1 MTNSFI
7 HFSSSRLESA
17 NLYSYQDGHSSAI
30 FSIELENI
38 LDSLQNSDKVFVMI
52 PSQLFGFMTYENDI
66 GLKGEILKAN
76 ALIKIEDQLI
86 SDVSSLE
93 FFYNANLQMASWID
107 AQKFNFILSIFNEL
121 DSEIV
126 VLPEHSLIS
135 EKENA
140 LYVNQNT
147 FIASFSDG
155 SGFGGSSLIL
165 PEYLLTLDSNER
177 PFNNFRIFTD
187 STAPNLN
194 NFSQAQFEEK
204 SLTNLH
210 DSFLND
216 KKRINENL
224 FERKISIKFLKSK
237 FRLNQFEALA
247 LSASIAIILITPFII
262 NSLLHSSISS
272 YKQNTVDIFK
282 QLNPS
287 FTRLINPKAQIND
300 LTREIPMQHV
310 ISSKDLEA
318 LSFIEQLAD
327 KSIEKISVDINLGSV
342 TATVRNLPQYKLT
355 LFQELIK
362 VNSAKLNADAL
373 RQGPDGLFGD
383 LVIYYDAE

>member
-38 LDSLQNSDKVFVMI
+38 LDSLQNSEKVFVMI

-204 SLTNLH
+204 SLTDLH

-237 FRLNQFEALA
+237 FRLNRLEASA

-272 YKQNTVDIFK
+272 YKQNTADIFK

-300 LTREIPMQHV
+300 LTREIPMQQV
-310 ISSKDLEA
+310 TSSKDLEA

>member
-1 MTNSFI
+1 
-7 HFSSSRLESA
+7 
-17 NLYSYQDGHSSAI
+17 
-30 FSIELENI
+30 
-38 LDSLQNSDKVFVMI
+38 
-52 PSQLFGFMTYENDI
+52 MTYENDI

-155 SGFGGSSLIL
+155 SGFGGSSLVL
-165 PEYLLTLDSNER
+165 PDYLLTLDLNER

-187 STAPNLN
+187 SPAPNLN
-194 NFSQAQFEEK
+194 NFSQSQFEEK
-204 SLTNLH
+204 GLTDLH
-210 DSFLND
+210 YDFLND

-300 LTREIPMQHV
+300 LTREIPMQQV
-310 ISSKDLEA
+310 TSSKDLEA

>member
-52 PSQLFGFMTYENDI
+52 PSQLFGFMTHENDI
-66 GLKGEILKAN
+66 GHKGEILKAN

-135 EKENA
+135 GKENA

-187 STAPNLN
+187 SPTPNLN

-204 SLTNLH
+204 SLTDLH

-237 FRLNQFEALA
+237 FRLNRLEASA

-272 YKQNTVDIFK
+272 YKQNTADIFK

-300 LTREIPMQHV
+300 LTREIPMQQLT
-310 ISSKDLEA
+310 SSKDLEA

-327 KSIEKISVDINLGSV
+327 KSIEQISIDINLGSV
-342 TATVRNLPQYKLT
+342 TATVRNLPQYKFT

-362 VNSAKLNADAL
+362 ANSAKLNADAL

>member
-38 LDSLQNSDKVFVMI
+38 LDSLQNSEKVFVMI

-155 SGFGGSSLIL
+155 SGFGGSSLVL
-165 PEYLLTLDSNER
+165 PDYLLTLDLNER

-187 STAPNLN
+187 SPAPNLN
-194 NFSQAQFEEK
+194 NFSQSQFEEK
-204 SLTNLH
+204 GLTDLH
-210 DSFLND
+210 YDFLND

-237 FRLNQFEALA
+237 FRLNRLEASA
-247 LSASIAIILITPFII
+247 LSASIAIILIIPFII

>member
-17 NLYSYQDGHSSAI
+17 NLYSYQDGHLNAI

-38 LDSLQNSDKVFVMI
+38 LDSLQNSEKVFVMI

-66 GLKGEILKAN
+66 GHKGEILKAN

-107 AQKFNFILSIFNEL
+107 AKKFNFILSIFNEL

-237 FRLNQFEALA
+237 FRLNRLEASA
-247 LSASIAIILITPFII
+247 LSASIAIILIIPFII

-272 YKQNTVDIFK
+272 YEHNTAHIFK

-300 LTREIPMQHV
+300 LTREIPMQQV
-310 ISSKDLEA
+310 TSSKDLEA

-327 KSIEKISVDINLGSV
+327 KSIEKISIDINLGSI
-342 TATVRNLPQYKLT
+342 TATVRNLPQYKFT

-373 RQGPDGLFGD
+373 REGPDGLFGD